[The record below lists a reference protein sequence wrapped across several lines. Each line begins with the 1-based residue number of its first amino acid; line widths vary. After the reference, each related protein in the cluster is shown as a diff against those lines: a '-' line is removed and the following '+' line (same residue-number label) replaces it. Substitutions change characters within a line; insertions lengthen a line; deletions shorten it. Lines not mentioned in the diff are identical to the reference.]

1 MVNYLLKKSYQLK
14 DLKEIKFKDLWGDHG
29 VFTTM
34 WIFDSPPKI
43 LFFKD
48 HISNLIKST
57 KAYSI
62 SKSSLRSDILRLIK
76 ENLDNK
82 IKYNHLL
89 RVALNKNTLSIS
101 LRKRVKPK
109 LNFNLKLV
117 NLKRQK
123 PEFKNLKYKEI
134 LKHLSKLDNSKS
146 DIGLCHNKKILE
158 TGTSNIL
165 FVKDRKIFSPINKFY
180 KGITYKFFKSK
191 IKKIIKKDI
200 LINSLNEFDEI
211 ILIGSGKGIAS
222 VKTINQINW
231 KRKEF
236 KIYNQLLKHYN
247 SAINNC
253 QNINKLCEILIILV
267 CFAIQKQVV

>member
-14 DLKEIKFKDLWGDHG
+14 DLKEIEFKDLWGDNG

-34 WIFDSPPKI
+34 WIFGSPPRI

-48 HISNLIKST
+48 HINNLIKST

-62 SKSSLRSDILRLIK
+62 IKSSIKSDILRLIE
-76 ENLDNK
+76 ENLYNK

-101 LRKRVKPK
+101 LRKRIKPN

-123 PEFKNLKYKEI
+123 PEFKNLKYKKI

-146 DIGLCHNKKILE
+146 DIGLCSNKKILE

-165 FVKDRKIFSPINKFY
+165 FVKDKKIFSPINKFY

-200 LINSLNEFDEI
+200 FINSLNEFDEI

-236 KIYNQLLKHYN
+236 KVYNQLLKHYN
-247 SAINNC
+247 LAVSNC
-253 QNINKLCEILIILV
+253 PKY
-267 CFAIQKQVV
+267 K

>member
-48 HISNLIKST
+48 HINNLIKST

-62 SKSSLRSDILRLIK
+62 SKSSLRSEILRLIR

-101 LRKRVKPK
+101 LRKRNKPK

-134 LKHLSKLDNSKS
+134 LKYLSKLDNSKS

-236 KIYNQLLKHYN
+236 KIYNQLLKQYN

-253 QNINKLCEILIILV
+253 PKY
-267 CFAIQKQVV
+267 K

>member
-48 HISNLIKST
+48 HINNLIKST

-123 PEFKNLKYKEI
+123 PEFKNLKYKKI

-191 IKKIIKKDI
+191 IKRIIKKDI

-253 QNINKLCEILIILV
+253 PKY
-267 CFAIQKQVV
+267 K

>member
-14 DLKEIKFKDLWGDHG
+14 DLKEIEFKDLWGDNG

-34 WIFDSPPKI
+34 WIFGSPPKI

-48 HISNLIKST
+48 HINNLIKST
-57 KAYSI
+57 KSYSI
-62 SKSSLRSDILRLIK
+62 SKSSFRSDILRLIK
-76 ENLDNK
+76 ENLDDK

-101 LRKRVKPK
+101 FRKRIKPK

-146 DIGLCHNKKILE
+146 DIGLCSNKKILE

-165 FVKDRKIFSPINKFY
+165 FVKDKKIFSPINKFY
-180 KGITYKFFKSK
+180 KGITFKFFKSK

-200 LINSLNEFDEI
+200 LIDSLNEFDEI

-253 QNINKLCEILIILV
+253 PKY
-267 CFAIQKQVV
+267 K

>member
-34 WIFDSPPKI
+34 WIYDSPPKI

-48 HISNLIKST
+48 HINNLIKST

-89 RVALNKNTLSIS
+89 RVALNKNILSIS
-101 LRKRVKPK
+101 LRKRIKPK

-222 VKTINQINW
+222 VKTINQISW

-253 QNINKLCEILIILV
+253 PKY
-267 CFAIQKQVV
+267 K